1 MNDVSRREGNP
12 ARNGAV
18 FDPAEASRA
27 LGLTLE
33 EFAPLLAKAAGEIR
47 IRLDAVR
54 QGVAEEDLRAVALN
68 SHTLKSVVA
77 TLRAEAVR
85 EAAIDMER
93 CAKAGECARCAGML
107 ACLEERAAELLAELD
122 RA

>member
-1 MNDVSRREGNP
+1 MNDVSRYEGNP
-12 ARNGAV
+12 APGGAV

-33 EFAPLLAKAAGEIR
+33 EFTPLLAKAAREIR
-47 IRLDAVR
+47 FRLDAVR

-85 EAAIDMER
+85 DAAIAMER
-93 CAKAGECARCAGML
+93 CAKEGECTRCAGML
-107 ACLEERAAELLAELD
+107 TCLEERAAELLAELD
-122 RA
+122 DV